1 MHAGALASPTHT
13 GEGAEGRREGGEKA
27 AEEGDGRKKIR
38 QRERR
43 GREMR
48 GGASDL
54 ENIGRERETS
64 VAFCPGHRLHPGQ
77 KAPFCPGW

>member
-27 AEEGDGRKKIR
+27 AEEGGGRKKIR

-64 VAFCPGHRLHPGQ
+64 VAFCPGRRLHPG
-77 KAPFCPGW
+77 

>member
-48 GGASDL
+48 G
-54 ENIGRERETS
+54 ERS
-64 VAFCPGHRLHPGQ
+64 
-77 KAPFCPGW
+77 